1 MTGSVVFSQY
11 SDARACVCVG
21 AAVKW
26 GSSSAS
32 VVTCDSGLHFY
43 RLSK

>member
-11 SDARACVCVG
+11 SDVCVG

-26 GSSSAS
+26 GSSSVS
-32 VVTCDSGLHFY
+32 VVTCGSGLHFY

>member
-1 MTGSVVFSQY
+1 LVLCV
-11 SDARACVCVG
+11 CVCVG

-26 GSSSAS
+26 GSTSDS
-32 VVTCDSGLHFY
+32 VVTFGSGLHFY